1 MKKLNV
7 RNYYEKVKEQ
17 TKDVSSDVITTAD
30 NLKIFETTDPSGNI
44 ITFREQQ
51 Q

>member
-1 MKKLNV
+1 LIDDFQK
-7 RNYYEKVKEQ
+7 YFEEVKEQ

-44 ITFREQQ
+44 ITFRELQ
-51 Q
+51 